1 MATFFYRVRDAE
13 GNVKTGTQDAAS
25 KQDLARLLADKG
37 YAVTSVEELDA
48 GIKKKKGEFKIG
60 LGKVS
65 LVEKIMFTRN
75 LAVMIGAGL
84 SLSKAVEI
92 LAIQTSN
99 VKFQKALSAV
109 SKDVQKGETFAAGL
123 EKHKKIFPDL
133 YVNMVKIGE
142 TAGNLQQV
150 LGSLAVQM
158 KKDHDVVSRV
168 KGALMYPSIILIA
181 MTGIGALMMT
191 MVVPSLAKT
200 FEDIGTEL
208 PASTQ
213 FIISLSNF
221 LVNFWYIAI
230 LILTVL
236 VYSIRAALKTEQG
249 KQIFDKMILKA
260 PIFGRLSRQM
270 NSARFSRTLAILIES
285 GVPIVNALDIISKTL
300 TNYFFAESL
309 REAAKGIQ
317 QGKQLHEILKQYEN
331 LYPPM
336 VFQMVEVGEE
346 TGALTKIMSQLAD
359 FYEEEVENVT
369 KNLST
374 IIEPILMVVIGA
386 AVGFFAI
393 SMITPMYS
401 VLDTI

>member
-60 LGKVS
+60 FGKVS

-200 FEDIGTEL
+200 FEDIGVEL
-208 PASTQ
+208 PVSTQ
-213 FIISLSNF
+213 LIIGLSNF

-230 LILTVL
+230 LILAVL
-236 VYSIRAALKTEQG
+236 IYSIRAALKTEQG
-249 KQIFDKMILKA
+249 KQIFDKMVLKA

-386 AVGFFAI
+386 AVGFFAV

>member
-1 MATFFYRVRDAE
+1 MITFFYRVRDSE
-13 GNVKTGTQDAAS
+13 GNIKTGTQDAAS

-37 YAVTSVEELDA
+37 YAVTSVEELNN
-48 GIKKKKGEFKIG
+48 GTKKKKELKFSFGS
-60 LGKVS
+60 VS

-84 SLSKAVEI
+84 SLSKAIDV
-92 LAIQTSN
+92 LAVQTSN
-99 VKFQKALSAV
+99 VKFQQTLSAV
-109 SKDVQKGETFAAGL
+109 SKDIQKGESFATGL

-142 TAGNLQQV
+142 TSGNLQQV
-150 LGSLAVQM
+150 LGSLAIQM

-168 KGALMYPSIILIA
+168 KGALMYPAVILIA

-191 MVVPSLAKT
+191 IVVPSLAKT

-208 PASTQ
+208 PASTR
-213 FIISLSNF
+213 FIIGLSDF

-230 LILTVL
+230 LILVVL
-236 VYSIRAALKTEQG
+236 IYSIRAALKTSQG
-249 KQIFDKMILKA
+249 KRFFDKAILKA
-260 PIFGRLSRQM
+260 PVFSRLSRQM

-285 GVPIVNALDIISKTL
+285 GVPIVNALEIISNTL
-300 TNYFFAESL
+300 TNSLFADSL
-309 REAAKGIQ
+309 RAAAKGIQ

-336 VFQMVEVGEE
+336 VFQMIEVGEE

-374 IIEPILMVVIGA
+374 IIEPLLMVVIGA
-386 AVGFFAI
+386 AVGFFAV

-401 VLDTI
+401 VMDSI